1 MEDNKP
7 IDGAEYISLE
17 DAKRLKLP
25 YFEGLA
31 AGYPSP
37 AGDYQ
42 HESLDLNEKFV
53 HHPEASYF
61 VRVRGES
68 MIGLGLF
75 DDDICLTDRSEEIT
89 DGNIVVAF
97 VNGGLTVKQIDLS
110 TRDKG
115 YMDLKTGI
123 EHNIRWSAL
132 RWLGIDLGSNIFY
145 THSRADWHDTAI
157 RNQGWTTNTSATLNI
172 MPLRGMTV
180 QAQYFVTTTQYFP
193 QFTTKTIHYCN
204 VGIRQQLP
212 KTSLTLSAL
221 VTDVFYTR
229 CWDISSDNPVYT
241 LTNTSRN
248 RSRVLWLGLTWNFH
262 SYKPLGGTKKQEED
276 RSVIRLGE

>member
-1 MEDNKP
+1 MVLFSYICSVYQEIMESNKP

-68 MIGLGLF
+68 MIGLGIL
-75 DDDICLTDRSEEIT
+75 DGDICLADRSEEIT

-97 VNGGLTVKQIDLS
+97 VNGGLTVKTLDTS
-110 TRDKG
+110 TKEQG
-115 YMDLKTGI
+115 Y
-123 EHNIRWSAL
+123 L
-132 RWLGIDLGSNIFY
+132 RL
-145 THSRADWHDTAI
+145 
-157 RNQGWTTNTSATLNI
+157 
-172 MPLRGMTV
+172 MP
-180 QAQYFVTTTQYFP
+180 A
-193 QFTTKTIHYCN
+193 
-204 VGIRQQLP
+204 
-212 KTSLTLSAL
+212 
-221 VTDVFYTR
+221 
-229 CWDISSDNPVYT
+229 NPD
-241 LTNTSRN
+241 
-248 RSRVLWLGLTWNFH
+248 
-262 SYKPLGGTKKQEED
+262 YKPIIIDAYDQFIIQGKVTSIHRDTRKY
-276 RSVIRLGE
+276 

>member
-53 HHPEASYF
+53 RHPEASYF

-75 DDDICLTDRSEEIT
+75 DGDICLADRSEGIT

-110 TRDKG
+110 TKAANPDFKPIIIDAYDQFILQGKVTSIHRD
-115 YMDLKTGI
+115 
-123 EHNIRWSAL
+123 
-132 RWLGIDLGSNIFY
+132 
-145 THSRADWHDTAI
+145 
-157 RNQGWTTNTSATLNI
+157 
-172 MPLRGMTV
+172 
-180 QAQYFVTTTQYFP
+180 
-193 QFTTKTIHYCN
+193 
-204 VGIRQQLP
+204 
-212 KTSLTLSAL
+212 
-221 VTDVFYTR
+221 TR
-229 CWDISSDNPVYT
+229 KY
-241 LTNTSRN
+241 
-248 RSRVLWLGLTWNFH
+248 
-262 SYKPLGGTKKQEED
+262 
-276 RSVIRLGE
+276 

>member
-75 DDDICLTDRSEEIT
+75 DGDICLTDRSEEIT

-123 EHNIRWSAL
+123 EHDIRWSAL

-157 RNQGWTTNTSATLNI
+157 RNQGWTTNTS
-172 MPLRGMTV
+172 
-180 QAQYFVTTTQYFP
+180 
-193 QFTTKTIHYCN
+193 
-204 VGIRQQLP
+204 
-212 KTSLTLSAL
+212 
-221 VTDVFYTR
+221 
-229 CWDISSDNPVYT
+229 
-241 LTNTSRN
+241 RN
-248 RSRVLWLGLTWNFH
+248 RSRILWLGLTWNFH
-262 SYKPLGGTKKQEED
+262 SHKPLGGTKKQEED

>member
-75 DDDICLTDRSEEIT
+75 DGDICLADRSEEIT
-89 DGNIVVAF
+89 DGNIVV
-97 VNGGLTVKQIDLS
+97 
-110 TRDKG
+110 
-115 YMDLKTGI
+115 
-123 EHNIRWSAL
+123 
-132 RWLGIDLGSNIFY
+132 
-145 THSRADWHDTAI
+145 
-157 RNQGWTTNTSATLNI
+157 
-172 MPLRGMTV
+172 
-180 QAQYFVTTTQYFP
+180 
-193 QFTTKTIHYCN
+193 
-204 VGIRQQLP
+204 
-212 KTSLTLSAL
+212 
-221 VTDVFYTR
+221 
-229 CWDISSDNPVYT
+229 
-241 LTNTSRN
+241 SRN
-248 RSRVLWLGLTWNFH
+248 GANCASVYGGKVHFIQTSFRSI
-262 SYKPLGGTKKQEED
+262 QE
-276 RSVIRLGE
+276 